1 MNLRSKIAL
10 IFQKKDK
17 TVRKIEEETG
27 IPKSTAHHHKHQIIK
42 RNQFEESL
50 FWETQAGLGFLRRL
64 VAAAIYTF
72 CIKGGLGAGR
82 AREFFGLIR
91 IGTHVG
97 ISDSSILLIIK
108 EIEDLLLKYRDM
120 AAQGIKASV
129 KEVELV
135 LGVDETWFGGMYLV
149 CKELS
154 SGYII
159 MEEKSEDRSAST
171 WGDSL
176 KKN

>member
-64 VAAAIYTF
+64 VAAAVYTF

-97 ISDSSILLIIK
+97 ISESSIFLIISVSK
-108 EIEDLLLKYRDM
+108 KIANFPPQPLLPLKQTTPTSR
-120 AAQGIKASV
+120 
-129 KEVELV
+129 
-135 LGVDETWFGGMYLV
+135 FN
-149 CKELS
+149 C
-154 SGYII
+154 
-159 MEEKSEDRSAST
+159 
-171 WGDSL
+171 
-176 KKN
+176 

>member
-108 EIEDLLLKYRDM
+108 EIEDLLLKYRDTVGL
-120 AAQGIKASV
+120 AIKANV
-129 KEVELV
+129 KEVELI

-154 SGYII
+154 SGFLI

-171 WGDSL
+171 WEDKL